1 MIVKYI
7 FFSPI
12 NYMSTLNFQSGV
24 YFGLNRENGN
34 IYRLIEK
41 APEFLFEKNIYYG
54 LDTSTGNIYR
64 LIDRGV
70 SFNFESNVY
79 YSLDEISGNIYRIK
93 KNAEY
98 IGLIE
103 DYPGISKTR
112 TSIEEELISHGE
124 TSTIIDVIKE
134 GMTSLIRDTRGTK
147 TRMILHEN
155 SKNNLRDVILRGSNK
170 LNKRVRRRASLKMLF
185 EQNIYV
191 KEFKFNKVD
200 LDLPEKFKK
209 ERAIV
214 FRNDETVK
222 IKDLASDEGFYSVL
236 DNNENIHFEL
246 GDKLLTYT
254 RNDDGDTE
262 RYNLTIG
269 LEGHDD
275 ISIEDSPE
283 NYNIVSNN
291 NLYVDDEIKI
301 NVGGNVRIFLIGS
314 IGDGGIGTVDGSIY
328 LSAGNRV
335 YIDNTQSN
343 TAANTALKIDGGTLI
358 KKDTWFGKDLNIVD
372 NGTILGDTS
381 NLEVEELVGDSPLL
395 IIGENNT
402 GDNLLSGYIN
412 RYKNNSN
419 DYKFAGLIRN
429 TINSKPYLLINNI
442 SVDNTN
448 KDIDRNDFDLIST
461 NTNNN
466 YKDYY
471 SNLYFNKLK
480 SLSIEGQNNNV
491 SSITTKGSLGISK
504 NVYLGDSNHSNVLIN
519 IGNDTQ
525 ISYNKSNDSKFKFNT
540 NVDID
545 ISSLGNKSIS
555 FNSSNDFK
563 YNIINNND
571 LLISNL
577 YNENINGSSSVMIEN
592 DCNEFYAK
600 DLTILAESYGRTYK
614 GSYVIESPVPLMTT
628 YNKDFTKTI
637 NNIQDYTNTLESNE
651 TYNSNY
657 NITSSSIN
665 MENKGVINNMSININ
680 LNRIINNI
688 NSTIETDTYY
698 NIYGNNNVYISNQN
712 INIINDENKII
723 HNNYINSQLDVLGNI
738 NISAKDNNIT
748 YNENKNLTEGN
759 SALNCG
765 QNINKL
771 YNKTFNISYNS
782 SSNET
787 INSNKIINYSNN
799 YDINI
804 SGSNTIIFNSTTGPD
819 NYKKDVNIS
828 CIGSDKIF
836 NKIVRNNYETIL
848 NEDIN
853 ETYTTNRS
861 VNISNN
867 LNIKYKMTVNETYNN
882 INSEQGKSDSI
893 FNTKSII
900 SNNVNSLVGSNATSD
915 ISKIKIGSESDI
927 LYNSDSF
934 EKYKGNVINQSQDS
948 NINYYANY
956 SMNCLNS
963 DIIIGG
969 DSNLTFSNNLEETI
983 TNRTVSVRPTGST
996 TSVDTINCVVL
1007 INESN
1012 GLISSGSIHKK
1023 PEEYIPGDIISN
1035 ITLKENDL
1043 ILFNYTPGL
1052 HNFDIDTL
1060 AGNVNNIDYACLN
1073 GIYKIYFS

>member
-651 TYNSNY
+651 REKSAKVERNEATQRRKELDREVKLMEKNKKRINDKFTTLTANLEKAKKDLATAREKAAVTLSELDLERETIIELQQEAETHRAKEGEIIGLTDSLKELQDQVTEQNTSN
-657 NITSSSIN
+657 SSIQN
-665 MENKGVINNMSININ
+665 ELKD
-680 LNRIINNI
+680 
-688 NSTIETDTYY
+688 ETDRKKKTQKDLSTLE
-698 NIYGNNNVYISNQN
+698 NASKQVSKVMESLKKQF
-712 INIINDENKII
+712 DEAK
-723 HNNYINSQLDVLGNI
+723 SEL
-738 NISAKDNNIT
+738 NISMDERNQA
-748 YNENKNLTEGN
+748 ERLLETE
-759 SALNCG
+759 
-765 QNINKL
+765 
-771 YNKTFNISYNS
+771 KT
-782 SSNET
+782 EH
-787 INSNKIINYSNN
+787 
-799 YDINI
+799 
-804 SGSNTIIFNSTTGPD
+804 
-819 NYKKDVNIS
+819 
-828 CIGSDKIF
+828 
-836 NKIVRNNYETIL
+836 
-848 NEDIN
+848 
-853 ETYTTNRS
+853 
-861 VNISNN
+861 
-867 LNIKYKMTVNETYNN
+867 
-882 INSEQGKSDSI
+882 
-893 FNTKSII
+893 
-900 SNNVNSLVGSNATSD
+900 
-915 ISKIKIGSESDI
+915 
-927 LYNSDSF
+927 
-934 EKYKGNVINQSQDS
+934 EK
-948 NINYYANY
+948 
-956 SMNCLNS
+956 
-963 DIIIGG
+963 
-969 DSNLTFSNNLEETI
+969 
-983 TNRTVSVRPTGST
+983 
-996 TSVDTINCVVL
+996 
-1007 INESN
+1007 
-1012 GLISSGSIHKK
+1012 
-1023 PEEYIPGDIISN
+1023 
-1035 ITLKENDL
+1035 LKEDL
-1043 ILFNYTPGL
+1043 EFLQNTTIF
-1052 HNFDIDTL
+1052 
-1060 AGNVNNIDYACLN
+1060 
-1073 GIYKIYFS
+1073 